1 MVDHSAIGDEE
12 RTALQAMLTA
22 KGTPRRR
29 VTAADLAKKL
39 NRTTEAAEHLLRDL
53 AARRLVTPAPK
64 GGKSAYTLA
73 AEIAASL
80 KPDKPVRARAT
91 KPPPATLSDLQA
103 LETRLMARLDAIERL
118 LGAAP
123 RSAGDGAR
131 KDVASA
137 IPAAIR
143 EANAAGRHTGLVPI
157 PEVRRLVVAR
167 TGATRAQFDE
177 ALLALERSFAVD
189 LKIAD
194 DPRRADAAEG
204 IHVPG
209 RGLVYYALAR

>member
-12 RTALQAMLTA
+12 RAALQAMLTA
-22 KGTPRRR
+22 KGKPRRR

-53 AARRLVTPAPK
+53 AARRLVSATK
-64 GGKSAYTLA
+64 TGKPAYTLA
-73 AEIAASL
+73 AEVADSL
-80 KPDKPVRARAT
+80 KAAKPARARST
-91 KPPPATLSDLQA
+91 KPPAATLSDLQA

-118 LGAAP
+118 PGSAP

-131 KDVASA
+131 DVASA

>member
-1 MVDHSAIGDEE
+1 VDHSAIGDEE
-12 RTALQAMLTA
+12 RAALQAMLTA
-22 KGTPRRR
+22 KRTPRRR

-64 GGKSAYTLA
+64 GGKPAYTLA
-73 AEIAASL
+73 ADFAASL

-91 KPPPATLSDLQA
+91 KPPLVALSDLQA

-118 LGAAP
+118 LGSAP
-123 RSAGDGAR
+123 RSTGDGAR
-131 KDVASA
+131 DVASA

>member
-1 MVDHSAIGDEE
+1 
-12 RTALQAMLTA
+12 
-22 KGTPRRR
+22 
-29 VTAADLAKKL
+29 
-39 NRTTEAAEHLLRDL
+39 
-53 AARRLVTPAPK
+53 
-64 GGKSAYTLA
+64 
-73 AEIAASL
+73 
-80 KPDKPVRARAT
+80 
-91 KPPPATLSDLQA
+91 LSDLQA

-118 LGAAP
+118 LGSAP

-131 KDVASA
+131 DVASA

>member
-1 MVDHSAIGDEE
+1 MDHSAIGDEE
-12 RTALQAMLTA
+12 RAALQAMLTA
-22 KGTPRRR
+22 KGPPRRR

-53 AARRLVTPAPK
+53 AARRLVSATK
-64 GGKSAYTLA
+64 TGKPAYTLA
-73 AEIAASL
+73 AEVADSL
-80 KPDKPVRARAT
+80 KAAKPARARAT

-103 LETRLMARLDAIERL
+103 LETRLMTRLDAIERL
-118 LGAAP
+118 LGSAP

-131 KDVASA
+131 DVASA

>member
-1 MVDHSAIGDEE
+1 
-12 RTALQAMLTA
+12 MLTA
-22 KGTPRRR
+22 KRTPRRR

-53 AARRLVTPAPK
+53 AARRLVSATK
-64 GGKSAYTLA
+64 TGKPAYTLA
-73 AEIAASL
+73 AEVADSL
-80 KPDKPVRARAT
+80 KAAKPARARAT

-103 LETRLMARLDAIERL
+103 LETRLMTRLDAIERL
-118 LGAAP
+118 LGSAP

-131 KDVASA
+131 DVASA

>member
-1 MVDHSAIGDEE
+1 VDQGRIGDEE
-12 RTALQAMLTA
+12 RTALQAMLTT
-22 KGTPRRR
+22 KGTPRQR
-29 VTAADLAKKL
+29 VTPADLAKKL
-39 NRTTEAAEHLLRDL
+39 SRTTDAAEQLLRDF
-53 AARRLVTPAPK
+53 AERRLVTPTS
-64 GGKSAYTLA
+64 KSAKAAYTLA
-73 AEIAASL
+73 AEVAASI
-80 KPDKPVRARAT
+80 KPAKAPRGRAT
-91 KPPPATLSDLQA
+91 KPPPATLPDLQA
-103 LETRLMARLDAIERL
+103 LESRLMARLDAIERL

-123 RSAGDGAR
+123 RPTGDGAR
-131 KDVASA
+131 KDVVSA

-143 EANAAGRHTGLVPI
+143 EANAAGKHTGLVPI
-157 PEVRRLVVAR
+157 PEVRRIVTAR

>member
-1 MVDHSAIGDEE
+1 MDHSAIGDEE
-12 RTALQAMLTA
+12 RAALQAMLTA
-22 KGTPRRR
+22 KRTPRRR

-53 AARRLVTPAPK
+53 AARRLVSATK
-64 GGKSAYTLA
+64 TGKPAYTLA
-73 AEIAASL
+73 AEVADSL
-80 KPDKPVRARAT
+80 KAAKPARARAT

-103 LETRLMARLDAIERL
+103 LETRLMTRLDAIERL
-118 LGAAP
+118 LGSAP

-131 KDVASA
+131 DVASA

>member
-1 MVDHSAIGDEE
+1 MDHSAIGDEE
-12 RTALQAMLTA
+12 RAALQAMLTA

-53 AARRLVTPAPK
+53 AARRLVSATK
-64 GGKSAYTLA
+64 TGKPAYTLA
-73 AEIAASL
+73 AEVADSL
-80 KPDKPVRARAT
+80 KAAKPARARAT

-118 LGAAP
+118 LGSAP

-131 KDVASA
+131 DVASA

>member
-1 MVDHSAIGDEE
+1 MDHSAIGDEE
-12 RTALQAMLTA
+12 RAALQAMLTA

-53 AARRLVTPAPK
+53 AARRLVRATK
-64 GGKSAYTLA
+64 TGKPVYTLA
-73 AEIAASL
+73 AEVADSL
-80 KPDKPVRARAT
+80 KAAKPARARAT

-118 LGAAP
+118 LGSAP

-131 KDVASA
+131 DVASA

>member
-12 RTALQAMLTA
+12 RAALQAMLTA

-53 AARRLVTPAPK
+53 AARRLVSATK
-64 GGKSAYTLA
+64 TGKPAYTLA
-73 AEIAASL
+73 AEVADSL
-80 KPDKPVRARAT
+80 KAAKPARARAT

-118 LGAAP
+118 LGSAP

-131 KDVASA
+131 DVASA

>member
-12 RTALQAMLTA
+12 RAALQAMLTA

-29 VTAADLAKKL
+29 VTAADVAKKL

-80 KPDKPVRARAT
+80 KKPDKPVRARAT
-91 KPPPATLSDLQA
+91 KPPLVALSDLQA

-118 LGAAP
+118 LGSAP

-131 KDVASA
+131 DVASA

-143 EANAAGRHTGLVPI
+143 EANAAGRHT
-157 PEVRRLVVAR
+157 
-167 TGATRAQFDE
+167 
-177 ALLALERSFAVD
+177 
-189 LKIAD
+189 
-194 DPRRADAAEG
+194 
-204 IHVPG
+204 
-209 RGLVYYALAR
+209 

>member
-12 RTALQAMLTA
+12 RAALQAMLTA

-53 AARRLVTPAPK
+53 AARRLVSATK
-64 GGKSAYTLA
+64 TGKPVYTLA
-73 AEIAASL
+73 AEVADSL
-80 KPDKPVRARAT
+80 KAAKPARARAT

-118 LGAAP
+118 LGSAP

-131 KDVASA
+131 DVASA

-143 EANAAGRHTGLVPI
+143 EANAAGRHTGLSPI

>member
-12 RTALQAMLTA
+12 RAALQAMLTA
-22 KGTPRRR
+22 KGKPRRR

-91 KPPPATLSDLQA
+91 KPPLVALSDLQA

-118 LGAAP
+118 LGSAP

-131 KDVASA
+131 DVASA

>member
-1 MVDHSAIGDEE
+1 MAAGAILDLDDPDVGIEAQLARQPFLDLCLRSRLPGDARAEQPIGRARIVE
-12 RTALQAMLTA
+12 RGL
-22 KGTPRRR
+22 RRR
-29 VTAADLAKKL
+29 TEQLRGAVETVQLDE
-39 NRTTEAAEHLLRDL
+39 NRA
-53 AARRLVTPAPK
+53 
-64 GGKSAYTLA
+64 G
-73 AEIAASL
+73 
-80 KPDKPVRARAT
+80 
-91 KPPPATLSDLQA
+91 
-103 LETRLMARLDAIERL
+103 L

-123 RSAGDGAR
+123 RSAGGGAR
-131 KDVASA
+131 DVASA